1 MSQSII
7 VVGQSFD
14 VTCETGLAGLGGYT
28 CTIKYKRPDGVTGS
42 LTPTVTGTT
51 LIGTITPTENPVT
64 GTPGKWSF
72 YPNIINGSTVYKG
85 ATDHVIVSKEYQ
97 A

>member
-1 MSQSII
+1 MSQDII
-7 VVGQSFD
+7 VLGQTFS
-14 VTCETGLAGLGGYT
+14 VTCETELAGLDGYT
-28 CTIKYKRPDGVTGS
+28 CTIRYKRPDGVTGS

-64 GTPGKWSF
+64 GRAGKWSF
-72 YPNIINGSTVYKG
+72 YPNIISGAIVYKG

-97 A
+97 E

>member
-1 MSQSII
+1 MTQSVI
-7 VVGQSFD
+7 VMGQTFT
-14 VTCETGLAGLGGYT
+14 VTCETGLASLGSYT
-28 CTIKYKRPDGVTGS
+28 CTIKYRRPDGVTGS

-64 GTPGKWSF
+64 GRAGKWSF
-72 YPNIINGSTVYKG
+72 YPNIISGAIVYKG

-97 A
+97 E